1 MPEVFVAA
9 GSNIQPRARLRQA
22 VALMRE
28 AWPDLRVSRAYS
40 NKAVG
45 FEGDDFI
52 NLVTGFHSDEPLSV
66 LLERL
71 HAIESA
77 CGRPRLAAKWAPR
90 SMDLDVLLYGD
101 TVGEFPGAV
110 LPRADLAKRPY
121 MLRPLAEIAADT
133 VHPTTGKTLGD
144 MWARFDSAGHQMVP
158 VELEGED

>member
-1 MPEVFVAA
+1 MPEIFVAA

-22 VALMRE
+22 IALMRE
-28 AWPDLRVSRAYS
+28 AWPDLRVSGAYL
-40 NKAVG
+40 NKTVG

-52 NLVTGFHSDEPLSV
+52 NLVTGFQSDEPLSAV
-66 LLERL
+66 LEKL
-71 HAIESA
+71 HAIETA
-77 CGRPRLAAKWAPR
+77 CGRPRHAPKWASR

-101 TVGEFPGAV
+101 AVGEFPGAV
-110 LPRADLAKRPY
+110 VPRPDLAKRPY

-133 VHPTTGKTLGD
+133 VHPATGRTLGD